1 MIDAHENA
9 HTQHLEQA
17 LFAERSSLA
26 DATRRVACDSITE
39 SADPH
44 HRIASPRIQQLLSA
58 LAETHR
64 TPQAW
69 DARVYRG
76 DIAPVAVWKDGRAAM
91 LPMLYQAHPHPD
103 PVSYRHHTCLKGNI
117 GISHGLSMADAF
129 FHTAS

>member
-1 MIDAHENA
+1 MRISDWSSDVCSSD
-9 HTQHLEQA
+9 LQA

-44 HRIASPRIQQLLSA
+44 HRIATPRIQQLLSA

-103 PVSYRHHTCLKGNI
+103 PVSYRHRTCLKGIFGKI
-117 GISHGLSMADAF
+117 GR
-129 FHTAS
+129 ASCRERVCH

>member
-1 MIDAHENA
+1 MRISDWSSDVCSSDLDPIVKMIDAHENA

-64 TPQAW
+64 TPKAW
-69 DARVYRG
+69 DARSEERRG
-76 DIAPVAVWKDGRAAM
+76 GKERGSPWSSWWAA
-91 LPMLYQAHPHPD
+91 
-103 PVSYRHHTCLKGNI
+103 
-117 GISHGLSMADAF
+117 
-129 FHTAS
+129 